1 MPVILAEL
9 EFFHSR
15 PIAPTRRVALG
26 SRDLPVAGRH
36 DPGTMLLAGV
46 VGRFVPEIDPDLLA
60 DLESL
65 IDELER
71 GDRVPQ
77 PRLRYRFQRDRVG
90 LTRTLHRVVE
100 SEGETSRFSFQ
111 PGRAAPAQHVLAAV
125 YAAARTKAA
134 PDVGIF
140 SALRRAVGWPGG
152 SDADLFDFVAGSQAA
167 LTAAGRTRS
176 WALDVLGLEGDMIL
190 PERAD
195 VQRRFR
201 ELLLIAHP
209 DRGGEAT
216 GAADRIADL
225 TAARSILLAG

>member
-1 MPVILAEL
+1 VILAEL
-9 EFFHSR
+9 ELFHSR

-26 SRDLPVAGRH
+26 YRHLPVDDRH
-36 DPGTMLLAGV
+36 AAGTMLLAGV
-46 VGRFVPEIDPDLLA
+46 VARFVPDVDPDMLA

-71 GDRVPQ
+71 GDRIAQ
-77 PRLRYRFQRDRVG
+77 PRLRYRFQSDRIG
-90 LTRTLHRVVE
+90 LTRTCHRLVQ
-100 SEGETSRFSFQ
+100 SSSDAPRFVFQ
-111 PGRAAPAQHVLAAV
+111 ASRAAPAQNVLAAV
-125 YAAARTKAA
+125 YAAAQTAA
-134 PDVGIF
+134 PPDTQLY

-152 SDADLFDFVAGSQAA
+152 TDADLLDFVAGSQAA
-167 LTAAGRTRS
+167 LTGAGHTRS
-176 WALDVLGLEGDMIL
+176 WALDVLGLDEPQDEPL

-209 DRGGEAT
+209 DQGGEVD
-216 GAADRIADL
+216 GAADRIAEL

>member
-1 MPVILAEL
+1 M
-9 EFFHSR
+9 
-15 PIAPTRRVALG
+15 ALG
-26 SRDLPVAGRH
+26 HRKLPVDDRH
-36 DPGTMLLAGV
+36 APGTMLLAGV
-46 VGRFVPEIDPDLLA
+46 VARFVPEIDSDLLA

-71 GDRVPQ
+71 GERIAQ

-90 LTRTLHRVVE
+90 LTRTSHRLIE
-100 SEGETSRFSFQ
+100 DSGGGLRFAFQ
-111 PGRAAPAQHVLAAV
+111 SDRATPAQNVLAAV
-125 YAAARTKAA
+125 YAAAQAGA
-134 PDVGIF
+134 PAEAGLY
-140 SALRRAVGWPGG
+140 SALRRAMGWPGG
-152 SDADLFDFVAGSQAA
+152 ADADLLDFVAGSQAA

-176 WALDVLGLEGDMIL
+176 WALDVLGLPDPDDEPL
-190 PERAD
+190 PHRAD

-209 DRGGEAT
+209 DQGGEVS